1 MRSIKKSI
9 WVTILALTA
18 SLTFQPIA
26 AQAADNC
33 LPDKIESTKF
43 AIHPGQTMGLLLNG
57 QALTSPCTTVDAGL
71 VTLIYGERDDLQGE
85 SGTLKDYSSWKWK
98 DFTYEDF
105 MAMFK
110 TAGIKQTIDAQ
121 KVLSFYFYRIINGT
135 VDATNPTATIGLV
148 LDPTTAGPCHP
159 DLVEHKPDLV
169 TPLQGTVQILNGIS
183 TPLPCTIFDPG
194 WVGFAYVAPGAK
206 SISINRFY
214 FAQWTWGGEITYQ
227 WVLDLFAIA
236 KFDTSK
242 IEKDSK
248 IQVRYFRGG
257 SAAVVPSDI
266 DGYTLMF
273 ELKLDP
279 LTPAQIAEA
288 KAAADKKIADEK
300 AAADKV
306 IADKAAAD
314 KAVADKAAADKA
326 LADKAAA
333 DKALA
338 DKAAAAAKAAAA
350 KKITIT
356 CVKGKLTKKVTAVKP
371 VCPSGYKK
379 K

>member
-1 MRSIKKSI
+1 MGPIKKSI
-9 WVTILALTA
+9 WVSVLALIA
-18 SLTFQPIA
+18 SLTFQPIV

-33 LPDKIESTKF
+33 VPDKIEFTKF
-43 AIHPGQTMGLLLNG
+43 AIHPGQTLGLVLNG
-57 QALTSPCTTVDAGL
+57 QALAAPCTTADPGIVGL
-71 VTLIYGERDDLQGE
+71 TYGDRGNVVLE
-85 SGTLKDYSSWKWK
+85 SGSLTDINSWKWK
-98 DFTYEDF
+98 DFTYEDLIL
-105 MAMFK
+105 MFK
-110 TAGIKQTIDAQ
+110 TAGIKQAIDAQ
-121 KVLSFYFYRIINGT
+121 KVLSFYFYRNVKGTIDLANPIASLGII
-135 VDATNPTATIGLV
+135 

-159 DLVEHKPDLV
+159 DLVSFKDE
-169 TPLQGTVQILNGIS
+169 TVSLTNSIIQILDGAETGIQ
-183 TPLPCTIFDPG
+183 CTIPDPG
-194 WVGFAYVAPGAK
+194 WIAFGYLPPG
-206 SISINRFY
+206 STTIQLYQVY
-214 FAQWTWGGEITYQ
+214 FDRWMWGGEIDYK
-227 WVLDLFAIA
+227 WVQTMLGYANI
-236 KFDTSK
+236 DTSK
-242 IEKDSK
+242 IEKGSK
-248 IQVRYFRGG
+248 FQLRYYRGG
-257 SAAVVPSDI
+257 NPKTAPVDLAAVSFSFAFNI
-266 DGYTLMF
+266 DL
-273 ELKLDP
+273 P
-279 LTPAQIAEA
+279 TPAQIAEA

-333 DKALA
+333 DKAIA

>member
-1 MRSIKKSI
+1 MGSIKKSI

-33 LPDKIESTKF
+33 LPDKIETTKF

-71 VTLIYGERDDLQGE
+71 VTLIYGERNDLQGE
-85 SGTLKDYSSWKWK
+85 SGALKDYSSWKWK

-110 TAGIKQTIDAQ
+110 TVGIKQTIDAQ

-135 VDATNPTATIGLV
+135 VDATKPTATIGIV

-159 DLVEHKPDLV
+159 DLVSFKNE
-169 TPLQGTVQILNGIS
+169 TVSLTNSIIQILDGAE
-183 TPLPCTIFDPG
+183 TGFQCTIPDPG
-194 WVGFAYVAPGAK
+194 WIAFGYLPPG
-206 SISINRFY
+206 STTIQLYQVY
-214 FAQWTWGGEITYQ
+214 FDRWMWGGEIDYK
-227 WVLDLFAIA
+227 WVQTMLGYANI
-236 KFDTSK
+236 DTSK
-242 IEKDSK
+242 IEKGSMF
-248 IQVRYFRGG
+248 QLRYYRGG
-257 SAAVVPSDI
+257 NPKTAPVDLAAFSFSFAFNI
-266 DGYTLMF
+266 DL
-273 ELKLDP
+273 P
-279 LTPAQIAEA
+279 TPAQIAEA

-300 AAADKV
+300 AAADKI

-314 KAVADKAAADKA
+314 KVI
-326 LADKAAA
+326 
-333 DKALA
+333 A